1 MDIIGLIQDNWV
13 ALSTS
18 IGGISAWFYE
28 RKKRIIES
36 KNFELNHSKNIID
49 MYEDALDDLPEHFE
63 KREAYW
69 KSRYKD
75 LEQELENCK
84 KSIK

>member
-1 MDIIGLIQDNWV
+1 MEIIGLIQDNWI

-18 IGGISAWFYE
+18 IGGVSAWFYE

-36 KNFELNHSKNIID
+36 KNSELNHSKNIID

-63 KREAYW
+63 KRELYW
-69 KSRYKD
+69 KTKYKD
-75 LEQELENCK
+75 LEQELLKRK

>member
-18 IGGISAWFYE
+18 IGGISAWIYE

>member
-1 MDIIGLIQDNWV
+1 MEIVGLIQDNWV

-18 IGGISAWFYE
+18 IGGISAWIYE

-36 KNFELNHSKNIID
+36 KNSELNHSKSIID

-63 KREAYW
+63 KRETYW
-69 KSRYKD
+69 KNRYKD
-75 LEQELENCK
+75 LKQELENCK